1 MKVLQVS
8 KFYPPVHGGIE
19 QVAFDISEGITK
31 DEVKP
36 VDVLCVDPFG
46 RREGDEKF
54 KYKVYR
60 QKLLVQLFSTPL
72 SLSFIT
78 RWRSIRNQ
86 YDVIHVHLPNPLA
99 VLALFLFPPKG
110 KIILHWHSDIVKQK
124 KLLMFFYPLQK
135 WILDRCEKIIV
146 TSPIY
151 GQSSPTL
158 QHYQNKITCIPIG
171 VDTQCMPLNEKL
183 EHDIRERYKNKK
195 IVFSLGRLVY
205 YKGMEYLIDAAR
217 ALPQDY
223 VILIGGTGPLID
235 TLKDKVTKE
244 NLSSK
249 VILLG
254 SINYSDLAS
263 YYKACDVFCLP
274 SIHESEAFGVV
285 QLEAMS
291 FSKPLVSTSIP
302 RSGVAWV
309 NQHNETGIVVKPND
323 AQALAKGIVTVIER
337 HQEYSEGA
345 KARFDTMFTK
355 ELMVKNIINLYSTLK

>member
-1 MKVLQVS
+1 MKVLQFS

-19 QVAFDISEGITK
+19 QVAFDISEGIAK
-31 DEVKP
+31 SNGQQ
-36 VDVLCVDPFG
+36 VDVLCVDPVG
-46 RREGDEKF
+46 KRKDDEKHHYSIF
-54 KYKVYR
+54 REKIFA
-60 QKLLVQLFSTPL
+60 QLFSTPL
-72 SLSFIT
+72 SISLIFK
-78 RWRSIRNQ
+78 WRKIRNS

-110 KIILHWHSDIVKQK
+110 KIVLHWHSDIVKQK
-124 KLLMFFYPLQK
+124 KLLMFFSPLQK
-135 WILDRCEKIIV
+135 WILERSSHIIV

-151 GQSSPTL
+151 GQSSATL
-158 QHYQNKITCIPIG
+158 QPYQNKIVCIPIG
-171 VDTQCMPLNEKL
+171 VDTHIMPLNEDL
-183 EHDIRERYKNKK
+183 EQKIRSQYHDKK

-205 YKGMEYLIDAAR
+205 YKGMEYLIEAAKE
-217 ALPQDY
+217 LPDDY
-223 VILIGGTGPLID
+223 VVLIGGTGPLID
-235 TLKDKVTKE
+235 SLKQKVSE
-244 NLSSK
+244 NKLSEK

-291 FSKPLVSTSIP
+291 FSKPLVSTNIP

-309 NQHNETGIVVKPND
+309 NQHNETGIVVEPND
-323 AQALAKGIVTVIER
+323 AKALANGIISVLNKSDV
-337 HQEYSEGA
+337 YSKGA

-355 ELMVKNIINLYSTLK
+355 ELMVQNIINLYSSLK